1 MLAFT
6 ADDAFNAFVYPEKHP
21 SGVQFL
27 RNQFN
32 NFTGVLTSTANDFI
46 QASRQQVERFT
57 SNASVDFARN
67 MLKSVMGIST
77 ISTDRITTLF
87 DVQHF
92 QGASIP
98 MQRWVMANPQART
111 LSHEQRCEGYV
122 DSYVD
127 VQPGIQGDHHYDYRR
142 VMDGVMQFDKDDG
155 WYAKCYVEELK
166 EGDRDLTHGEK
177 VDIIHTWS
185 KLEYLIALNKE
196 DPTSPDGG
204 FL

>member
-27 RNQFN
+27 KNQFS

-67 MLKSVMGIST
+67 MLKSVMGTTT
-77 ISTDRITTLF
+77 ITTDRITQLF
-87 DVQHF
+87 DVQQF

-98 MQRWVMANPQART
+98 MQRWVMANVHTRDLYHQ
-111 LSHEQRCEGYV
+111 QRCEGYS
-122 DSYVD
+122 DTYVD
-127 VQPGIQGDHHYDYRR
+127 VQPNIVGEGHYDYRR
-142 VMDGVMQFDKDDG
+142 VMDGVMRFDQDGG
-155 WYAKCYVEELK
+155 WYAKCYVEDLK

-185 KLEYLIALNKE
+185 KLEYLIALNKD
-196 DPTSPDGG
+196 DPTSPEGG
-204 FL
+204 YL